1 MQKKPLIGI
10 NIDYKSETKDTAA
23 YFYLAAG
30 YSDCVLRAGGIP
42 VMVPIMDEEDD
53 IEAVLDTLDGFI
65 LVGGLDL
72 DPHRDGFMRHTS
84 CRLMSSRREIFDR
97 QLARL
102 IFQRKLPVFG
112 IGVGMQLLNITAGG
126 NLHLHIP
133 EALPN
138 AVPHRDPQDPSH
150 RHGLEITEGSILERI
165 YGDGEIRVNSNHHMA
180 IDEPAPGFIVTAR
193 CPDGVIEA
201 IEYNEDGWVA
211 MGTQFHPEAPSATA
225 LDFRIIE
232 EFLDEVRVESGLALA
247 AA

>member
-84 CRLMSSRREIFDR
+84 CRLMS
-97 QLARL
+97 
-102 IFQRKLPVFG
+102 
-112 IGVGMQLLNITAGG
+112 
-126 NLHLHIP
+126 
-133 EALPN
+133 
-138 AVPHRDPQDPSH
+138 
-150 RHGLEITEGSILERI
+150 
-165 YGDGEIRVNSNHHMA
+165 
-180 IDEPAPGFIVTAR
+180 
-193 CPDGVIEA
+193 
-201 IEYNEDGWVA
+201 
-211 MGTQFHPEAPSATA
+211 
-225 LDFRIIE
+225 
-232 EFLDEVRVESGLALA
+232 
-247 AA
+247 

>member
-84 CRLMSSRREIFDR
+84 CRLMSARREMFDR

-112 IGVGMQLLNITAGG
+112 IGVGMQLLNYSGRQPSPAHSRGSAKCSSSPRPSGSGTPSWSG
-126 NLHLHIP
+126 
-133 EALPN
+133 
-138 AVPHRDPQDPSH
+138 HRS
-150 RHGLEITEGSILERI
+150 
-165 YGDGEIRVNSNHHMA
+165 
-180 IDEPAPGFIVTAR
+180 
-193 CPDGVIEA
+193 
-201 IEYNEDGWVA
+201 
-211 MGTQFHPEAPSATA
+211 
-225 LDFRIIE
+225 
-232 EFLDEVRVESGLALA
+232 
-247 AA
+247 